1 MFNEKSIILS
11 VEVSEK
17 NPDLAN
23 VDTDLRGP
31 DRDQLLSILQ
41 EYSGSF
47 INGIPLSRV
56 TTGQLEIRLIDQNK
70 TVQRR
75 PYRLSVEEKEKV
87 RHLIQQL
94 LESNIIRPSSSPFAS
109 PMLLVRK
116 KKMVLTASAWI
127 IES

>member
-75 PYRLSVEEKEKV
+75 AYRLSVEEKEKV

-94 LESNIIRPSSSPFAS
+94 LESNIITVPPPLRAQCYLSE
-109 PMLLVRK
+109 K
-116 KKMVLTASAWI
+116 KCY
-127 IES
+127 